1 MVVPRLRTVPP
12 LAARCSAPADFASL
26 RVLGA
31 PAASRPPLLTSS
43 LVALPAS
50 LGSSYRPALRWPGI
64 PGLRSASRCSSIQ
77 HGRPTSSHRAAFSGP
92 VFRPCGLRFAPCP
105 RGSSRFAA
113 SAAHKLACGTPC
125 FIGLTT
131 ACFAHCA
138 RLPCAP
144 RPSTP
149 SGLRRLRPV
158 SRTARGLR
166 APRLRRPSV
175 PALRTALAFGGAVF
189 RRCGRLLGVSS
200 RLQPLRGLCLRTACA
215 RASSRFAA
223 SNGQRPGQECIF
235 THSSQSSIHIARKA
249 CLWLSLLTGL
259 TSACFRHRRRPPCAS
274 SIRNGRPAAPDGL
287 QYSLAHWAYFGLFR
301 ALRAAFVRPAKNA
314 RNDVHAVISDL
325 NLVLSILCQG
335 SERGSSL
342 KQMPAFFALRWD
354 CERTTI
360 VFRRP
365 AFVKGGYKAK

>member
-64 PGLRSASRCSSIQ
+64 PGLRSASRCP
-77 HGRPTSSHRAAFSGP
+77 HPF
-92 VFRPCGLRFAPCP
+92 
-105 RGSSRFAA
+105 
-113 SAAHKLACGTPC
+113 
-125 FIGLTT
+125 
-131 ACFAHCA
+131 
-138 RLPCAP
+138 
-144 RPSTP
+144 TP

-200 RLQPLRGLCLRTACA
+200 RLQPLRGPCLRTACA

-223 SNGQRPGQECIF
+223 SNGQRPGRECIF

-259 TSACFRHRRRPPCAS
+259 TSACFRHRRRPPCA
-274 SIRNGRPAAPDGL
+274 P
-287 QYSLAHWAYFGLFR
+287 Q
-301 ALRAAFVRPAKNA
+301 K
-314 RNDVHAVISDL
+314 
-325 NLVLSILCQG
+325 
-335 SERGSSL
+335 
-342 KQMPAFFALRWD
+342 MPEMTYTPSFL
-354 CERTTI
+354 I
-360 VFRRP
+360 
-365 AFVKGGYKAK
+365 

>member
-64 PGLRSASRCSSIQ
+64 PGLRSASRCP
-77 HGRPTSSHRAAFSGP
+77 HPF
-92 VFRPCGLRFAPCP
+92 
-105 RGSSRFAA
+105 
-113 SAAHKLACGTPC
+113 
-125 FIGLTT
+125 
-131 ACFAHCA
+131 
-138 RLPCAP
+138 
-144 RPSTP
+144 TP

-200 RLQPLRGLCLRTACA
+200 RLQPLRGLRRSQA
-215 RASSRFAA
+215 R
-223 SNGQRPGQECIF
+223 
-235 THSSQSSIHIARKA
+235 
-249 CLWLSLLTGL
+249 LWLSLL
-259 TSACFRHRRRPPCAS
+259 
-274 SIRNGRPAAPDGL
+274 
-287 QYSLAHWAYFGLFR
+287 HWAYYGLFPPL
-301 ALRAAFVRPAKNA
+301 AAAFVRPCASLA
-314 RNDVHAVISDL
+314 RCSVPAHFVCSALQPFGPSPFRKRLHPQFAIVDLHLRTVPPSVARCSVAAHCASLRVLATSTLRVSDARKL
-325 NLVLSILCQG
+325 ACSSRCSLGLLSAASPTG
-335 SERGSSL
+335 R
-342 KQMPAFFALRWD
+342 ALRAPHKK
-354 CERTTI
+354 CQ
-360 VFRRP
+360 
-365 AFVKGGYKAK
+365 K